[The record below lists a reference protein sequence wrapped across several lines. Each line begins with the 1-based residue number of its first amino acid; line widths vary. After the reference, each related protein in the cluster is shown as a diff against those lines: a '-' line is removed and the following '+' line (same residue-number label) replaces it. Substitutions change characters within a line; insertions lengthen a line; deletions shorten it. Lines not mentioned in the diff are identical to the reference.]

1 MNESLDL
8 FVFFFLGWLFCC
20 DLWRILW
27 KSRTSQFKRIGMG
40 SFLSFSLAKVLNARW
55 RPVPEDNFLFWTGTN
70 TVSEEYG
77 YLQILSCGD
86 EVLWAVL
93 PPNIQAER
101 IGALSLQN
109 ASHIGRICETCLSGT
124 FNRMSSACAACDRKF
139 IIVLVLVIV
148 IESFVMVVP
157 TGFFVWHH
165 RSAKFPICSMG
176 TCFNFSRCNK
186 EQLLV
191 YSYNDPAPLNPPTY
205 FREFP
210 DSQLQTSDPEK
221 ACLFFVYSDTET
233 NENAWWWQKPHLQT
247 LPFWNNGMNHVIIT
261 FADRWSET
269 NPPPE
274 SIGMASVMSTALHH
288 TAYRGGFDISIP
300 LPRLQQQSP
309 PELASVKPFQRKYFA
324 TFKGTRYLS
333 REGAFRSS
341 EAFRGMH
348 NGKDVIV
355 ATTCRQETNDKLVR
369 WQPWKA
375 NGCEADQGVYD
386 SYDFVDL
393 LNSTFAFVPAG
404 RSPASYRFLE
414 VLSAGAIPVL
424 IADDYVRPFESLIQ
438 WERCLLQFSTHDL
451 HRILQTLRSLPK
463 EDVVDRQCY
472 CQQVF
477 ASFLQD
483 DSTLVRS
490 VILSLQQ
497 RMRSWA
503 TTSLPTRPLSKMQLE
518 KSISDCRLSSFL
530 PSFLP
535 RMSSHIIL
543 GDVYGDSLP
552 DHEVLELGAELT
564 I

>member
-1 MNESLDL
+1 
-8 FVFFFLGWLFCC
+8 
-20 DLWRILW
+20 
-27 KSRTSQFKRIGMG
+27 
-40 SFLSFSLAKVLNARW
+40 
-55 RPVPEDNFLFWTGTN
+55 
-70 TVSEEYG
+70 
-77 YLQILSCGD
+77 
-86 EVLWAVL
+86 
-93 PPNIQAER
+93 
-101 IGALSLQN
+101 
-109 ASHIGRICETCLSGT
+109 
-124 FNRMSSACAACDRKF
+124 
-139 IIVLVLVIV
+139 
-148 IESFVMVVP
+148 
-157 TGFFVWHH
+157 
-165 RSAKFPICSMG
+165 MG
-176 TCFNFSRCNK
+176 TCFNFSRCK

-205 FREFP
+205 FRGFP

-261 FADRWSET
+261 FADRWSKT
-269 NPPPE
+269 NPPAE
-274 SIGMASVMSTALHH
+274 SIGMASIMSTELHH

-355 ATTCRQETNDKLVR
+355 ATTCQHETNDKLVR

-375 NGCEADQGVYD
+375 TGCEEDQRVYD

-438 WERCLLQFSTHDL
+438 WERCLVQFSTYDL
-451 HRILQTLRSLPK
+451 HRILPTLRSLPK

-503 TTSLPTRPLSKMQLE
+503 TTPLPTLPLSKMQLE

-530 PSFLP
+530 PFLIEFTHYSRWRLWGCITRSWGP
-535 RMSSHIIL
+535 WAWRRTHDLSYSWVPIFSKEVWPKKGFLVSHQ
-543 GDVYGDSLP
+543 
-552 DHEVLELGAELT
+552 VLWQNLEWSECQLTPPCEL
-564 I
+564 

>member
-1 MNESLDL
+1 MS
-8 FVFFFLGWLFCC
+8 
-20 DLWRILW
+20 
-27 KSRTSQFKRIGMG
+27 S
-40 SFLSFSLAKVLNARW
+40 
-55 RPVPEDNFLFWTGTN
+55 
-70 TVSEEYG
+70 
-77 YLQILSCGD
+77 SCG
-86 EVLWAVL
+86 
-93 PPNIQAER
+93 
-101 IGALSLQN
+101 
-109 ASHIGRICETCLSGT
+109 
-124 FNRMSSACAACDRKF
+124 ACVRKF
-139 IIVLVLVIV
+139 IIVLVL
-148 IESFVMVVP
+148 VMVVP

-165 RSAKFPICSMG
+165 RSAKFPLCSMG

-191 YSYNDPAPLNPPTY
+191 YSYNDPAPLDPPTY
-205 FREFP
+205 FRGFP
-210 DSQLQTSDPEK
+210 DSQWQTSDPEK
-221 ACLFFVYSDTET
+221 ACIFFVYSDTES
-233 NENAWWWQKPHLQT
+233 NKNGWWWQKLHLQT

-269 NPPPE
+269 NPPAE
-274 SIGMASVMSTALHH
+274 SIGMASIMSTELHH
-288 TAYRGGFDISIP
+288 TAYRRGFDISIP

-355 ATTCRQETNDKLVR
+355 ATTCLHETNDKLVR

-375 NGCEADQGVYD
+375 TGCEEDQRVYD

-451 HRILQTLRSLPK
+451 HRILPTLRSLPK

-490 VILSLQQ
+490 VILALQQ
-497 RMRSWA
+497 RMEEG
-503 TTSLPTRPLSKMQLE
+503 TSLKSLMLHSFMPLN
-518 KSISDCRLSSFL
+518 
-530 PSFLP
+530 
-535 RMSSHIIL
+535 
-543 GDVYGDSLP
+543 Y
-552 DHEVLELGAELT
+552 
-564 I
+564 

>member
-1 MNESLDL
+1 M
-8 FVFFFLGWLFCC
+8 
-20 DLWRILW
+20 
-27 KSRTSQFKRIGMG
+27 
-40 SFLSFSLAKVLNARW
+40 
-55 RPVPEDNFLFWTGTN
+55 
-70 TVSEEYG
+70 
-77 YLQILSCGD
+77 
-86 EVLWAVL
+86 
-93 PPNIQAER
+93 
-101 IGALSLQN
+101 
-109 ASHIGRICETCLSGT
+109 
-124 FNRMSSACAACDRKF
+124 
-139 IIVLVLVIV
+139 LVLVIV
-148 IESFVMVVP
+148 IESLVMVVP
-157 TGFFVWHH
+157 TGLIFVWHH
-165 RSAKFPICSMG
+165 GSAKFPLCSMS
-176 TCFNFSRCNK
+176 TCFNFSRCNCK

-205 FREFP
+205 FRGFP

-221 ACLFFVYSDTET
+221 ACLFFVYSDTES

-261 FADRWSET
+261 FADRWSKT
-269 NPPPE
+269 NPPAE
-274 SIGMASVMSTALHH
+274 SIGMASIMSTELHH

-348 NGKDVIV
+348 NEKDVIV

-375 NGCEADQGVYD
+375 TGCEEDQRVYD

-451 HRILQTLRSLPK
+451 HRILPTLRSLAK

-472 CQQVF
+472 CQRVF

-497 RMRSWA
+497 RMRS
-503 TTSLPTRPLSKMQLE
+503 
-518 KSISDCRLSSFL
+518 
-530 PSFLP
+530 
-535 RMSSHIIL
+535 
-543 GDVYGDSLP
+543 
-552 DHEVLELGAELT
+552 
-564 I
+564 